1 MIKISIKKDSS
12 KQRALR
18 ESSVDLR
25 DNLDVKQEK
34 PSKKW
39 FFLSIFILIIIALA
53 FNWWFLSSQKIP
65 FKDLVPKNRI
75 VFSLVDQE
83 ALYNQTSPFYSFLQE
98 NNFYVQPAMAKI
110 NDYLKQVDLSFKDN
124 IQSAFKQEAGFILM
138 PANDETSFPF
148 FIAFERKASF
158 GDIKSVLD
166 KIEVNL
172 KKDYNF
178 SKEKYRQIEVTVL
191 DPIYST
197 DNLPKLYAFAQVEDY
212 FIITNS
218 KELLKEIINSIID

>member
-18 ESSVDLR
+18 ESSIDLR

-65 FKDLVPKNRI
+65 FKDLVPENRV
-75 VFSLVDQE
+75 VFSLVNQE
-83 ALYNQTSPFYSFLQE
+83 VLYNQTSPFYGFLKE
-98 NNFYVQPAMAKI
+98 NNFYVQPAMVKI
-110 NDYLKQVDLSFKDN
+110 NDYLKQADLNFKDS
-124 IQSAFKQEAGFILM
+124 IQSVFKQEAGFILM

-148 FIAFERKASF
+148 FLAFERKASL

-178 SKEKYRQIEVTVL
+178 SKEKYRQIEVTIL

-197 DNLPKLYAFAQVEDY
+197 DNLPNLYAFAQVEDY

-218 KELLKEIINSIID
+218 KELLKEIINSVID

>member
-18 ESSVDLR
+18 ETSVDLR

-34 PSKKW
+34 SFKKW

-65 FKDLVPKNRI
+65 FKDLVPKNRV
-75 VFSLVDQE
+75 VFSLVNQE
-83 ALYNQTSPFYSFLQE
+83 TLYNQVSPYT
-98 NNFYVQPAMAKI
+98 QPAMAKI
-110 NDYLKQVDLSFKDN
+110 NDYLKQVDLNFKDN
-124 IQSAFKQEAGFILM
+124 IQLAFKPEAGFILM
-138 PANDETSFPF
+138 PANNETPFPF
-148 FIAFERKASF
+148 FLAFERKAPL
-158 GDIKSVLD
+158 GDIKSVSD
-166 KIEVNL
+166 KIEINL

-178 SKEKYRQIEVTVL
+178 SKEKYRQIEITIL
-191 DPIYST
+191 DPIYSM

-218 KELLKEIINSIID
+218 RELLKEIINSIID